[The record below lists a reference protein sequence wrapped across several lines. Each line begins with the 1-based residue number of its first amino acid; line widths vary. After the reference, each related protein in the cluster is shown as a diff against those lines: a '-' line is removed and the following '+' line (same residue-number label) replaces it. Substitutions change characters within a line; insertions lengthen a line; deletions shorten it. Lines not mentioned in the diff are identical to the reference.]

1 MTNNLDSRARSAG
14 DRAVSRAYN
23 REFWPGIIGYALVL
37 IAVLTWGDLDGSGP
51 WRFAWAVLPV
61 IPLLWIVLAL
71 LRHIRRIDDYQRF
84 LLLQGLGVGFA
95 VAMVS
100 AVTVAFLDIAGL
112 VLPGSAWII
121 YGMGMLGWALTCLV
135 NAKR

>member
-1 MTNNLDSRARSAG
+1 MTNNLDTQAPSAG
-14 DRAVSRAYN
+14 DRAVSRAYHL
-23 REFWPGIIGYALVL
+23 EFWPGMIGYALVL
-37 IAVLTWGDLDGSGP
+37 MAVLTWGDLDGTSP

-61 IPLLWIVLAL
+61 LPLLWIVRAL

-100 AVTVAFLDIAGL
+100 AVTVAFLNSAGL
-112 VLPGSAWII
+112 DLPHGWII
-121 YGMGMLGWALTCLV
+121 YGMGMLGWAVTCLV